1 MVTGTTSPFSS
12 TESIDLNS
20 PAALEVGFATFLE
33 SLFEI
38 KGVSTI
44 QKALLCQAAEHE
56 YCNVL
61 CGIKDQFISSCGR
74 KDCAL
79 LIDCRI
85 NKPTAVAFHDLNVVI
100 VECNSNVKHELN
112 GGEYKERVLQCQ
124 TAVKALQTHGHP
136 GMMHL
141 RDASYAEAGKL
152 MLESHESL
160 RDDYEVSTPELNRLV
175 ETARGCEDVFSA
187 DMTGD
192 FDHCIVALAQ
202 QQHAQNFMATLDS
215 SARQPKPKN

>member
-1 MVTGTTSPFSS
+1 
-12 TESIDLNS
+12 
-20 PAALEVGFATFLE
+20 
-33 SLFEI
+33 
-38 KGVSTI
+38 
-44 QKALLCQAAEHE
+44 
-56 YCNVL
+56 
-61 CGIKDQFISSCGR
+61 
-74 KDCAL
+74 
-79 LIDCRI
+79 
-85 NKPTAVAFHDLNVVI
+85 
-100 VECNSNVKHELN
+100 
-112 GGEYKERVLQCQ
+112 
-124 TAVKALQTHGHP
+124 
-136 GMMHL
+136 
-141 RDASYAEAGKL
+141 